1 MGTQQ
6 LLSQAGAP
14 TLLACDSGRDS
25 AWVQRMD
32 EDLLQGADALEQR
45 FAEENVGQFADFV
58 CFEFR
63 VPFRVVHRY
72 IKVDI
77 EALIILLPQMK
88 R

>member
-32 EDLLQGADALEQR
+32 EDLLLGADALERR
-45 FAEENVGQFADFV
+45 FAEENVASLLILYASN
-58 CFEFR
+58 FEYHLGSFI
-63 VPFRVVHRY
+63 V
-72 IKVDI
+72 ISKST
-77 EALIILLPQMK
+77 LKL
-88 R
+88 